1 MDVNVNAYKKNPSI
15 LSKAVG
21 EETILFQEKNG
32 DRKPTYTLNKIGT
45 FIWSHMDEKK
55 EASEIKNLIIEE
67 FDVSPEEAK
76 KDLIFFLQQLEEIGV
91 ITQ

>member
-1 MDVNVNAYKKNPSI
+1 MDVNVNVYKKNPSI

-45 FIWSHMDEKK
+45 FIWSHIDGRK
-55 EASEIKNLIIEE
+55 EVMQIKDLIVEE
-67 FDVSPEEAK
+67 FEVSPEEAK